1 MPDLKRKERY
11 DSVYQDKNI
20 DYVSICRKFQSE
32 LKLNDYQFDVVYK
45 YIYER
50 FSHASARSY
59 MKGVKVKD
67 IVTSQKEAEKIYS
80 VAINFVKVNQ
90 VRLNELVVD

>member
-11 DSVYQDKNI
+11 DYVYQDKDI
-20 DYVSICRKFQSE
+20 DYVSICKK
-32 LKLNDYQFDVVYK
+32 LKSKLGLNNYQFDVVYK

-80 VAINFVKVNQ
+80 VAKNFVEENK
-90 VRLNELVVD
+90 VRLNELVID